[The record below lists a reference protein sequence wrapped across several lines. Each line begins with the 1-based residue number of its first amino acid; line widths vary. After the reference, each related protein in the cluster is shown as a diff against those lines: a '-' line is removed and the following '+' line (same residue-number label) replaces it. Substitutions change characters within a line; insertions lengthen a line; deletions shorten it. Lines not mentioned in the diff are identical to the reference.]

1 LTHFTTIT
9 SKTSILNN
17 EKELNQGNSKFVDN
31 DFTRCKKGSFLHFK
45 SYNLAIYVV
54 KVFEIFSTHYFNC
67 SKQDAIV
74 EFQKKK
80 IKYQFMQFAL
90 EVVILECS
98 FPKP

>member
-31 DFTRCKKGSFLHFK
+31 DFARCKKGSFLHFK

-54 KVFEIFSTHYFNC
+54 KVFEKISTHYFN
-67 SKQDAIV
+67 SLKQDPMV
-74 EFQKKK
+74 GTQKKE
-80 IKYQFMQFAL
+80 I
-90 EVVILECS
+90 
-98 FPKP
+98 